1 MTNHQQT
8 ALDSLEDRPATQLS
22 EEILKIHLF
31 EYNSLKNEQTQRIGF
46 RDNLLYAMFVAF
58 GGVGSYVLS
67 NDNNLN
73 ILLILP
79 WLCFILGWT
88 YVVNDEKISAIG
100 RYLRLELSPKLSHL
114 TDISAGTLLNWE
126 NSHRQDRYRTSRKIT
141 QLIVDLLS
149 FIGTG
154 SLAIGMFI
162 VKMYCEFSLWTQIV
176 IGIDVGLLVI
186 LAFLMWRYA
195 DL

>member
-1 MTNHQQT
+1 MTNTQQT
-8 ALDSLEDRPATQLS
+8 ALDLLEDRPATQLS

-46 RDNLLYAMFVAF
+46 RDNLLYAMLVAF
-58 GGVGSYVLS
+58 GGAVGYVLS

-88 YVVNDEKISAIG
+88 YVINDEKISAIG
-100 RYLRLELSPKLSHL
+100 RYLRLELSPKFSHL
-114 TDISAGTLLNWE
+114 THVPTETFFNWE
-126 NSHRQDRYRTSRKIT
+126 NAHRQDRYRISRKIT

-149 FIGTG
+149 FVGTG
-154 SLAIGMFI
+154 GLAIGMFM
-162 VKMYCEFSLWTQIV
+162 VKMSCEFPLWTQIL
-176 IGIDVGLLVI
+176 IGIDGVLLLI
-186 LAFLMWRYA
+186 LAILIWRYA

>member
-1 MTNHQQT
+1 MTNTQQT
-8 ALDSLEDRPATQLS
+8 ALDLLEDRPATQLS

-46 RDNLLYAMFVAF
+46 RDNLLYAMLVAF
-58 GGVGSYVLS
+58 GGAVGYVLS

-88 YVVNDEKISAIG
+88 YVINDEKISAIG

-114 TDISAGTLLNWE
+114 THVSTETFFNWE
-126 NSHRQDRYRTSRKIT
+126 IAHRQDRYRISRKIT

-149 FIGTG
+149 FVGTG
-154 SLAIGMFI
+154 GLAIWRL
-162 VKMYCEFSLWTQIV
+162 VFSW
-176 IGIDVGLLVI
+176 
-186 LAFLMWRYA
+186 
-195 DL
+195 

>member
-162 VKMYCEFSLWTQIV
+162 VKMHCEFSLWTQIV

>member
-1 MTNHQQT
+1 MTNTQQT

-58 GGVGSYVLS
+58 GGVVGYVLS
-67 NDNNLN
+67 NDNYLN

-114 TDISAGTLLNWE
+114 TCTPAETFFNWE
-126 NSHRQDRYRTSRKIT
+126 NAHRQDRYRISRKVT
-141 QLIVDLLS
+141 QFIVDLLS
-149 FIGTG
+149 FVGTG
-154 SLAIGMFI
+154 GLAIGIFM
-162 VKMYCEFSLWTQIV
+162 VKMSCELPQWTQVV
-176 IGIDVGLLVI
+176 IGMDGVLLLG

-195 DL
+195 DI